1 MPTSVFA
8 FSPGG
13 ETPLPSR
20 WVRRDKASRPATRL
34 CPWALKRDRTDRTRD
49 DAFGVVRP
57 RGTGTQAIY
66 KQAQHCKTRAQFLY
80 VNLKKKFPLD
90 DVGDY
95 K

>member
-1 MPTSVFA
+1 MGTAGQGQPTGHASLSV
-8 FSPGG
+8 
-13 ETPLPSR
+13 
-20 WVRRDKASRPATRL
+20 
-34 CPWALKRDRTDRTRD
+34 ALKRDRTDRTRD

-57 RGTGTQAIY
+57 PGTGTQAIY